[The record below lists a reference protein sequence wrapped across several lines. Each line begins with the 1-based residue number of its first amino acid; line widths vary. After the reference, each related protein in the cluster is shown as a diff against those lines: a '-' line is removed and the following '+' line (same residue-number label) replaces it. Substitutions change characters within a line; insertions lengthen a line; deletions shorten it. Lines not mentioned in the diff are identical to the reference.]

1 MHIYMRHIAEFGTLF
16 SPEYFKL
23 AIHKILTVRN
33 KSSLPISLGNAQ

>member
-1 MHIYMRHIAEFGTLF
+1 MRHIAECEMLF

-33 KSSLPISLGNAQ
+33 KSSFPSP